1 MNGII
6 AISRAFGDIQFKD
19 ATTPSNSV
27 IVATPDVHAEV
38 ITPMTEFAILGSD
51 GLWDSIDPQSAVN
64 FVRKRINRKMQFQ
77 SIVEELVEEALNR
90 GSVDNVTA
98 TVLVFHLNRKG
109 DSGNSLKSKDL
120 VLV

>member
-1 MNGII
+1 M
-6 AISRAFGDIQFKD
+6 
-19 ATTPSNSV
+19 